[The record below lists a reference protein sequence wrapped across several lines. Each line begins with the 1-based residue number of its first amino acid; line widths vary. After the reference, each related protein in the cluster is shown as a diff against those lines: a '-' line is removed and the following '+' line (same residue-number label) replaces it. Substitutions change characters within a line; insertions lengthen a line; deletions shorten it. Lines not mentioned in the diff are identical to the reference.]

1 MGYASGALLSDMAT
15 YAGQSFATL
24 GLTPGVYLYTFGSG
38 ATADTLTVDVAAPV
52 PEPASLTLLGTVLGL
67 GLVAR
72 RRRKAA

>member
-1 MGYASGALLSDMAT
+1 LSDTAT
-15 YAGQSFATL
+15 YDDQSFVTL

-38 ATADTLTVDVAAPV
+38 ANADTFTVDVAAPI
-52 PEPASLTLLGTVLGL
+52 PEPASLTLLGTVVGL